1 MRQVWVHNFHRTGCN
16 LDQVKFE
23 DAHETKLY
31 LRLLVHVAFRFRR
44 PWNKL
49 ILDFITIVCHAN
61 QLHVMPNACYTLHN
75 GTALNLILLSAI

>member
-1 MRQVWVHNFHRTGCN
+1 

-49 ILDFITIVCHAN
+49 ILDFIYYCLSCEPTT
-61 QLHVMPNACYTLHN
+61 CYAKRLLYFTQWN
-75 GTALNLILLSAI
+75 RSESDFSLNDLKDITNHDRP